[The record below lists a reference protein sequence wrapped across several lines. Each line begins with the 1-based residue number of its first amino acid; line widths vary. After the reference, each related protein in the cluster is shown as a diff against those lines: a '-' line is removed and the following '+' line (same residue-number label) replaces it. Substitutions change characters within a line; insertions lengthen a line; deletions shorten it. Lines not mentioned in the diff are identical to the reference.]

1 MNVKGIET
9 LHFSALEA
17 IGWEGFYYLSPCQS
31 ERRRPIGGVGE
42 FFFLK
47 KKTKQFLISTQ
58 PSNVL

>member
-47 KKTKQFLISTQ
+47 KKNKTIF
-58 PSNVL
+58 N

>member
-42 FFFLK
+42 FFLK
-47 KKTKQFLISTQ
+47 KNKNKTIF
-58 PSNVL
+58 N